1 MISAVLVI
9 DDSKSSRRLNL
20 AYIQDLLGE
29 QVNYLEASNG
39 ADGLDILESHAVDI
53 VFLDLTMPGMSGY
66 EVLAEIQRRKL
77 SLQTVV
83 ISADIQRLTRERVAA
98 LGAAG
103 FIAKP
108 VDVNE
113 LQSMLATLGAVHA

>member
-29 QVNYLEASNG
+29 QVSCSEASNG
-39 ADGLDILESHAVDI
+39 ADGLDMLESHSIDMLL
-53 VFLDLTMPGMSGY
+53 LDLTMPGMSGF

-77 SLQTVV
+77 DLQTVV
-83 ISADIQRLTRERVAA
+83 ITADVQRLTRERVAA
-98 LGAAG
+98 LGAVG
-103 FIAKP
+103 FIEKP
-108 VDVNE
+108 VTRDSLHAVLE
-113 LQSMLATLGAVHA
+113 KLGAFHA

>member
-29 QVNYLEASNG
+29 QVSCIEASNG
-39 ADGLDILESHAVDI
+39 ADGLDILESHSIDLLL
-53 VFLDLTMPGMSGY
+53 LDLTMPGMSGF

-77 SLQTVV
+77 DLQTVV
-83 ISADIQRLTRERVAA
+83 ITADVQRLTRERVAA
-98 LGAAG
+98 LGAVG
-103 FIAKP
+103 FIEKP
-108 VDVNE
+108 VKRDSLRAVLE
-113 LQSMLATLGAVHA
+113 KLGAFHA